1 MKKHLFS
8 FFALACAICANAA
21 VIQVAPGEN
30 TIEAALA
37 TASAGDVL
45 ELSTGTYTEWH
56 SQTLSI
62 PVTIKA
68 AEGAAPVVGLYA
80 WRINADFEMDG
91 LTVSNVSQDN
101 YLLRTGGNVAGTIAL
116 KNCTFSNQAPTP
128 FIYLSSNSV
137 GTLTIDNCVFANCTK
152 DQGGIIYAGSA
163 TVTNFSMTNSTAYNI
178 AGELAVWVNGCATAL
193 VDHCT
198 FYNCGTRALYINGT
212 LTSCVVKNCVIAAS
226 ETGANYCVAT
236 YGGTVENC
244 LYYNLNAPRS
254 SSATITGCINA
265 DPAFVDAANADFHF
279 ATTSPLYKAATDG
292 TSIGDPRWAPAEEG
306 PGDDPDENVVTVD
319 LSTFQQINT
328 PVVANLAGGELTID
342 YSFTGAWGNGGV
354 KFPLNN
360 LQVVES
366 VDFEYK
372 GISSTSTQDWV
383 SMFVYLEDE
392 TGARWVKESTLNLKA
407 AADWTTVTGFTVT
420 QGIWGS
426 ATTGTIADHQIVAI
440 GFMVNPADACTGSY
454 AIRNVKINLSGDA
467 PQPTPGEDVMVDLS
481 TASNVNG
488 TNCSWVLNDGV
499 LDVTYDFSAAAE
511 GSWPNG
517 GVEFPLNN
525 LTNVTAMSFDFMGTS
540 TISQWT
546 SFQVY
551 LKDAAGTRW
560 YSQSRDLH
568 LTGITSW
575 THMEYMPT
583 DGLWSTP
590 DHEIGTSPFVA
601 IGFLANCQNPDLNH
615 FFLRN
620 VKVLVEDAAT
630 SLEET
635 NVEEK
640 TQKIFVNGQV
650 VLIRDGVQYSIL
662 GIRL

>member
-1 MKKHLFS
+1 MKKHLLS
-8 FFALACAICANAA
+8 LCALACAVFANAA

-45 ELSTGTYTEWH
+45 ELSTGNYTEWH
-56 SQTLSI
+56 SQTI
-62 PVTIKA
+62 TTAVTIKA
-68 AEGAAPVVGLYA
+68 AEGASPVVGLYA
-80 WRINADFEMDG
+80 WRINTDFEMDG
-91 LTVSNVSQDN
+91 LTISNVSSDN
-101 YLLRTGGNVAGTIAL
+101 YLLRTGGNVAGTIAF
-116 KNCTFSNQAPTP
+116 KNCTLNNQAATP

-137 GTLTIDNCVFANCTK
+137 STLTIDNCVFTGTTK
-152 DQGGIIYAGSA
+152 DQGGIVYAGSA

-178 AGELAVWVNGCATAL
+178 AGELAVWVNGCTTAL

-198 FYNCGTRALYINGT
+198 FYNCGTRAVYINGS
-212 LTSCVVKNCVIAAS
+212 LSSCVVKNCAVVAPAEAA
-226 ETGANYCVAT
+226 AYCIAT

-254 SSATITGCINA
+254 SSATVTACINE

-279 ATTSPLYKAATDG
+279 AATSPLYKAATDG

-306 PGDDPDENVVTVD
+306 PEEEGVVTVD

-328 PVVANLAGGELTID
+328 PVVANLANGELTID
-342 YSFTGAWGNGGV
+342 YTFTGAWGNGGV

-360 LQVVES
+360 LQVES

-372 GISSTSTQDWV
+372 GISSTSADSWV
-383 SMFVYLEDE
+383 SLFVYLEDE
-392 TGARWVKESTLNLKA
+392 TGVRWVKEGTLNLKA
-407 AADWTTVTGFTVT
+407 AAEWTPMAGYTVS
-420 QGIWGS
+420 QGIWGA
-426 ATTGTIADHQIVAI
+426 ATTGTLADHQIVAI
-440 GFMVNPADACTGSY
+440 GFLVNPSDACTGSFV
-454 AIRNVKINLSGDA
+454 IRNVKINLSGDA
-467 PQPTPGEDVMVDLS
+467 PTPTPTEDVNVDLS
-481 TASNVNG
+481 TAVNVNG
-488 TNCSWVLNDGV
+488 TNCSWVLTDGV
-499 LDVTYDFSAAAE
+499 LDVTYDFSAAAA

-517 GVEFPLNN
+517 GVEFALNN
-525 LTNVTAMSFDFMGTS
+525 MTNVTAMAFDFKGTS
-540 TISQWT
+540 TIEQWT

-551 LKDAAGTRW
+551 LKDAAGIRW

-568 LTGITSW
+568 LTGITEW

-583 DGLWSTP
+583 DGLWTTP

-620 VKVLVEDAAT
+620 VKVLVEEGTPT
-630 SLEET
+630 SMENM

-640 TQKIFVNGQV
+640 AQKIFVNGKV
-650 VLIRDGVQYSIL
+650 VIIRDGVQYSVL
-662 GIRL
+662 GTKL